1 MCRLFGLTAGTAR
14 VKATFWLLD
23 APDSLQVQS
32 HRNVDG
38 AGLGFF
44 GPTGEPVLDKQPE
57 PAFRDQEFSR
67 EARQAESSTFV
78 AHVRLASAGGRT
90 MENTHP
96 FVMDGRVMA
105 HKRRLR

>member
-1 MCRLFGLTAGTAR
+1 MCRLFGLTAGAAR

-44 GPTGEPVLDKQPE
+44 GPTG
-57 PAFRDQEFSR
+57 
-67 EARQAESSTFV
+67 
-78 AHVRLASAGGRT
+78 RLIS
-90 MENTHP
+90 HP
-96 FVMDGRVMA
+96 RG
-105 HKRRLR
+105 L